1 MSVTKSEIA
10 GGQTLVSTALARISL
25 RSLMSLYGQIWM
37 ILFSSPTSVCQKPAS
52 GESLTRFSILSAKAC
67 TAFGTVPGFS

>member
-10 GGQTLVSTALARISL
+10 GGQTFVSTALARISL

-52 GESLTRFSILSAKAC
+52 GESFTRFSILSAKAC